1 MGLRRPQVWRFWTK
15 EETRFLRK
23 NYKKKSYQ
31 EIANDLSMSRI
42 AVFQKARRMGLK
54 LRQTPRPWT
63 EADDEYIRQNYKKIP
78 TREIA
83 QKLNRSLDAVINR
96 AGPLG
101 ISQKKVKVKK

>member
-15 EETRFLRK
+15 EETRYLRK
-23 NYKKKSYQ
+23 NFKKKSYQ
-31 EIANDLSMSRI
+31 EIAKDLGMTRI
-42 AVFQKARRMGLK
+42 AVFQKARKMGLR

-101 ISQKKVKVKK
+101 ISQKVKRQK

>member
-1 MGLRRPQVWRFWTK
+1 MT
-15 EETRFLRK
+15 
-23 NYKKKSYQ
+23 
-31 EIANDLSMSRI
+31 RI
-42 AVFQKARRMGLK
+42 AVFQKARKMGLR

-83 QKLNRSLDAVINR
+83 EKLNRSLDAIINR

-101 ISQKKVKVKK
+101 ISQKVKRQK